1 MLAYMLCL
9 AAAACHAWP
18 SYGGLRDP
26 DNCNP
31 LAKDSHCPPDPAFAA
46 KTSFHFDGAA
56 SFNQDFEKFW
66 IVDDQTRQDRDNRLK
81 FASDGNNGLEVRM
94 TEPNQ
99 APTLTSRQ
107 YLLFGKVTV
116 KAKAAKGAG
125 LVTTIVLKSD
135 SGDEIDWEMLG
146 AFQNQAQS
154 NYYYNG
160 QPLFN
165 TYNTTYAISSS
176 SYDDFH
182 TYTVE
187 WTDTF
192 LKFSIDGAE
201 RRTWQPG
208 EIPAEKW
215 PQTPMRLQLGLWATS
230 PSDDPG
236 EIAWAGGVPAWSAQQ
251 QQQQPS
257 DTAAFFHSVQ
267 VDDYAGWC
275 DELEQGP
282 PPVEYSYD
290 GEMKKGWADVRVAGC
305 RKRREPGVTA
315 PSGTSS
321 ASSSSSSSASA
332 TMTGNNAE
340 PTDKGDGSENPDDN
354 EGSGAMVAPSAY
366 LALIMAGIGCMLC
379 FW

>member
-1 MLAYMLCL
+1 MLVYLLCL
-9 AAAACHAWP
+9 AAACHAWP

-26 DNCNP
+26 SNCNP
-31 LAKDSHCPPDPAFAA
+31 LAKDSHCPPDPAFAG
-46 KTSFHFDGAA
+46 KTSFNFDGA
-56 SFNQDFEKFW
+56 SYNQDFEKFW
-66 IVDDQTRQDRDNRLK
+66 IIDDQTKQDRDNRLK
-81 FASDGNNGLEVRM
+81 FAGDGNGLEVRM

-99 APTLTSRQ
+99 APTLTSHQ

-116 KAKAAKGAG
+116 KAKAARGAG

-154 NYYYNG
+154 NYYYNS

-187 WTDTF
+187 WTDKF

-236 EIAWAGGVPAWSAQQ
+236 EIAWAGGVPIWSSQA
-251 QQQQPS
+251 S
-257 DTAAFFHSVQ
+257 VAAAAAYFHSVQ
-267 VDDYAGWC
+267 VEDYAGWC
-275 DELEQGP
+275 DEFEQGP
-282 PPVEYSYD
+282 PIEYSYD

-315 PSGTSS
+315 SPPAPSGTSS
-321 ASSSSSSSASA
+321 ASSSASA
-332 TMTGNNAE
+332 TMTDNAE
-340 PTDKGDGSENPDDN
+340 PTDKGDGSDDPDDN
-354 EGSGAMVAPSAY
+354 EGLGAMVAPPAF
-366 LALIMAGIGCMLC
+366 LALMAGIGCMLC

>member
-1 MLAYMLCL
+1 MLAYLLCL
-9 AAAACHAWP
+9 AAACHAWP

-26 DNCNP
+26 SKCNP
-31 LAKDSHCPPDPAFAA
+31 LAKDSRCSPDPAFAG
-46 KTSFHFDGAA
+46 KTSFNFDGA
-56 SFNQDFEKFW
+56 SYNQDFEKFW
-66 IVDDQTRQDRDNRLK
+66 IVDDQTKQDRDNRLK
-81 FASDGNNGLEVRM
+81 FAGDGNGLEVRM

-99 APTLTSRQ
+99 APTLTSHQ

-116 KAKAAKGAG
+116 KAKAARGAG

-154 NYYYNG
+154 NYYYNS

-187 WTDTF
+187 WTDKF

-236 EIAWAGGVPAWSAQQ
+236 EIAWAGGVPIWSSQA
-251 QQQQPS
+251 S
-257 DTAAFFHSVQ
+257 VAAAAAYFHSVQ
-267 VDDYAGWC
+267 VEDYAGWC
-275 DELEQGP
+275 DEFEQGP
-282 PPVEYSYD
+282 PIEYSYD

-315 PSGTSS
+315 SPPAPS
-321 ASSSSSSSASA
+321 
-332 TMTGNNAE
+332 
-340 PTDKGDGSENPDDN
+340 DKGGGSDNPDDN
-354 EGSGAMVAPSAY
+354 EGLGAMVAPPAF
-366 LALIMAGIGCMLC
+366 LALMAGIGCMLC